1 MMKKHTLLLIG
12 NHLHTPKR
20 NKNVWHFLAEM
31 LASRG
36 WEVMT
41 TSDKLNQ
48 GLRLLDMA
56 WTIIRHRKQYALA
69 QVDVFSGKAFIWS
82 EVCTWLLKK
91 LRKPVILTLH
101 GGKLP
106 EFARQHPKRVKRV
119 LQGADVVVSPSPY
132 HQIKLKEYR
141 EDIRLIPNPVNISHS
156 RFLIRR
162 EAQPKLVWVR
172 AFHEVYNPSLAIQ
185 VLHLLVSEFP
195 ESELLMIG
203 PDKEDG
209 SLAKVRDQMI
219 AFNVSNHVRI
229 VEGIPH
235 TEVPNYLNKGDIFI
249 NTTNYDTA
257 PRSVLEAMANGLC
270 VVSTDVGGM
279 PWIISQGQDG
289 LLVPPNDARAMA
301 EAVRRI
307 VKEPA
312 LAAKLSASA
321 RKTAELYDWSSIL
334 PLWEALFTSFLQR

>member
-1 MMKKHTLLLIG
+1 MTEPSVLLIG

-36 WEVMT
+36 WVVMT
-41 TSDKLNQ
+41 TSDKMNQ
-48 GLRLLDMA
+48 VLRLLDMV
-56 WTIIRHRKQYALA
+56 WTIIRHRKQYAVA

-119 LQGADVVVSPSPY
+119 LQAADAVVSPSPY
-132 HQIKLKEYR
+132 HQIRLKEYR
-141 EDIRLIPNPVNISHS
+141 DDIRLIPNPVNIDFS
-156 RFLIRR
+156 RFVLRKQ
-162 EAQPKLVWVR
+162 AQPKLVWVR

-185 VLHLLVSEFP
+185 VLQLLVSEFP

-209 SLAKVRDQMI
+209 SLAKVREQMT
-219 AFNVSNHVRI
+219 AFNLSNWVNI
-229 VEGIPH
+229 VGGIQH
-235 TEVPNYLNKGDIFI
+235 TEVPEYLNKGDIFI

-270 VVSTDVGGM
+270 VVSTNVGGM
-279 PWIISQGQDG
+279 PWIISHGQDG

-312 LAAKLSASA
+312 LAVKLSANA

-334 PLWEALFTSFLQR
+334 PLWDEIFTSYLE